1 MKETQR
7 MAMAEIIERIK
18 VGTLVIDKDSR
29 IYRIHE
35 GKKRGLAEYLNNSG
49 YYQIRIYINEKYYH
63 VLSHRVIY
71 AYHYGIETL
80 KDDYVIHHID
90 YDITNNRIQ
99 NLAQISN
106 VDNIKIG
113 DGTRQK
119 TREQIMSFDYDTL
132 GDYQFNSKM
141 DTLIAER
148 GLYKHFV
155 AKVLGLTVQ
164 QLKKYTT
171 GERYLPYDK
180 AYKLASLLGVN
191 VSDLYEV
198 REMEKWTQLRLV
210 F

>member
-35 GKKRGLAEYLNNSG
+35 GKKRGLAEYLNNGG
-49 YYQIRIYINEKYYH
+49 YYQIRIYINKKYYH

-71 AYHYGIETL
+71 AYHYGMDIL
-80 KDDYVIHHID
+80 KENHVIHHID
-90 YDITNNRIQ
+90 YNITNNRID

-106 VDNIKIG
+106 ADNTRIG
-113 DGTRQK
+113 NGIRQK
-119 TREQIMSFDYDTL
+119 AKEQILSFNYDTL
-132 GDYQFNSKM
+132 GKFEFNSKI
-141 DTLIAER
+141 DKLIVEK
-148 GLYKHFV
+148 GLFKHFV
-155 AKVLGLTVQ
+155 AKVLGLTVK
-164 QLKKYTT
+164 QLKQYTT

-198 REMEKWTQLRLV
+198 KEMEK
-210 F
+210 